1 MIQANF
7 QNGIIRLCTYMHI
20 LPRTSVASFIFSKI
34 SLISFVYLHQ
44 RLRIDEYY
52 HFFSFSI
59 RFESCTSSHRAILYV
74 RRRSRVNSKMMFQL
88 NDKILDDPDHLYFQ
102 LFL

>member
-1 MIQANF
+1 
-7 QNGIIRLCTYMHI
+7 MHI

-74 RRRSRVNSKMMFQL
+74 RRSRRLRSRVNSKMMFQL